1 MSEDAKLLFFSVNE
15 WDNRWRRKQRLA
27 YEFSRQPDVASV
39 LHVNPPLS
47 DSFLDVL
54 RGRFQPGYLGP
65 ERRKH
70 WQTLTGRMVAEA
82 DGVWS
87 YTGSS
92 KTLPLTRLAALR
104 HSSPLPRINRSLY
117 VQLIRWHLR
126 RLPGKRL
133 VLWLYHP
140 LQADLIDA
148 FPERALLCY
157 DWTDDWAEFD
167 WLPVTDRQE
176 LVAGNECILRRA
188 DVVFA
193 VSEELLRRAHAA
205 NANSY
210 RAPNATDISA
220 LGADARDNVALELA
234 DLPRPI
240 IGYIG
245 QIGDKIDYA
254 MLEQV
259 IAGRPNW
266 SFVLVGNVWA
276 SKKMIV
282 DALAVRPNVYLM
294 GQRAYDELG
303 GFMQGFDVCIL
314 PHLRTSLTRSMD
326 PIKLYDYLAS
336 GKPIVSTRVAGTE
349 RFADVVYIGDTSE
362 EFVAALDR
370 ALAEDGALT
379 ERRLAYARRNTW
391 PQRTG
396 EMWQIVQQH
405 LPCL

>member
-1 MSEDAKLLFFSVNE
+1 MSEDIKLLFLSVNE

-39 LHVNPPLS
+39 LHVNPPLPN
-47 DSFLDVL
+47 SFLDVV

-65 ERRKH
+65 GRHKH

-117 VQLIRWHLR
+117 VQLIRRHLR

-133 VLWLYHP
+133 VLWMYHP
-140 LQADLIDA
+140 LQVDLIDA

-167 WLPVTDRQE
+167 WLPVADRQE
-176 LVAGNECILRRA
+176 LVAGNDCILRRA

-193 VSEELLRRAHAA
+193 VSEELFRRALAV
-205 NANSY
+205 NPNSY
-210 RAPNATDISA
+210 RAPNATDISV
-220 LGADARDNVALELA
+220 LGDGVTDVVALELA

-245 QIGDKIDYA
+245 QIGDKIDYN

-259 IAGRPNW
+259 IADRPNW
-266 SFVLVGNVWA
+266 SFVLVGNVWV
-276 SKKMIV
+276 SKRTIV
-282 DALAVRPNVYLM
+282 DALAAQPNVYLM
-294 GQRAYDELG
+294 GQRAYAELG
-303 GFMQGFDVCIL
+303 GFTRGFDVCIL
-314 PHLRTSLTRSMD
+314 PHLRSSLTRSMD

-336 GKPIVSTRVAGTE
+336 GKPIVSTSVAGTE
-349 RFADVVYIGDTSE
+349 RFPDVVYIGDTAE
-362 EFVAALDR
+362 EFVMALER

-379 ERRLAYARRNTW
+379 DLRLAYARRNTW
-391 PQRTG
+391 PRRAD
-396 EMWQIVQQH
+396 EMWQVVQQH
-405 LPCL
+405 LPRL

>member
-1 MSEDAKLLFFSVNE
+1 MSQDIKLLFFSVNE

-39 LHVNPPLS
+39 LHVNPPLPN
-47 DSFLDVL
+47 SFLDVV
-54 RGRFQPGYLGP
+54 RGRFHPGFLGTD
-65 ERRKH
+65 RRKH
-70 WQTLTGRMVAEA
+70 WQTLMGRMVAEA
-82 DGVWS
+82 DRVWS

-117 VQLIRWHLR
+117 VQLVHWHLR
-126 RLPGKRL
+126 RLAGERL

-140 LQADLIDA
+140 LQVDLIDA

-167 WLPVTDRQE
+167 WLPVADRQE
-176 LVAGNECILRRA
+176 LVVSNECILRRA
-188 DVVFA
+188 DVVFT
-193 VSEELLRRAHAA
+193 VSEELFRRARAI
-205 NANSY
+205 NPNSY
-210 RAPNATDISA
+210 RAPNATDISVLSDNA
-220 LGADARDNVALELA
+220 TDAVAPELA

-245 QIGDKIDYA
+245 QIGDKIDYV

-259 IAGRPNW
+259 VTDRPNW

-276 SKKMIV
+276 SKSTLV
-282 DALAVRPNVYLM
+282 DALAAWPNVYLM
-294 GQRAYDELG
+294 GQRAYNELA
-303 GFMQGFDVCIL
+303 GFMRGFDVCIL

-336 GKPIVSTRVAGTE
+336 GKPIVSTSVAGTE
-349 RFADVVYIGDTSE
+349 RFADVVYIGDTAE
-362 EFVAALDR
+362 EFVMALER
-370 ALAEDGALT
+370 ALAEGGALT

-391 PQRTG
+391 PQRAD

-405 LPCL
+405 LPRL

>member
-1 MSEDAKLLFFSVNE
+1 MSEDIKLLFFSVNE

-27 YEFSRQPDVASV
+27 YEFSRQPNVASV
-39 LHVNPPLS
+39 LHVNPPLPN
-47 DSFLDVL
+47 SFLDVV

-65 ERRKH
+65 DRRKH

-82 DGVWS
+82 DRVWS

-126 RLPGKRL
+126 RLPGERL

-148 FPERALLCY
+148 FPERVLLCY

-167 WLPVTDRQE
+167 WLPVADRQE
-176 LVAGNECILRRA
+176 LVAGNDCILRRA

-193 VSEELLRRAHAA
+193 VSEELLRRARAV
-205 NANSY
+205 NPNSY
-210 RAPNATDISA
+210 RAPNATDISV
-220 LGADARDNVALELA
+220 LGDDTTHAVALELV

-259 IAGRPNW
+259 VADRPNW
-266 SFVLVGNVWA
+266 SFVLVGNVWIN
-276 SKKMIV
+276 KKMIV
-282 DALAVRPNVYLM
+282 DALAARPNVYPM

-303 GFMQGFDVCIL
+303 GFMRGFDVCIL
-314 PHLRTSLTRSMD
+314 PHLRSSLTRSMD

-336 GKPIVSTRVAGTE
+336 GKPIVSTSVAGTE
-349 RFADVVYIGDTSE
+349 RFADVVYIGDTSG
-362 EFVAALDR
+362 EFVVALER
-370 ALAEDGALT
+370 ALAEGCALT

-391 PQRTG
+391 PRRAD

-405 LPCL
+405 LPRL